1 MLTEESTVH
10 KAGIVKIEG
19 NMDREKLKRI
29 YKKMEERN
37 LSQMIIT
44 DPPAIFYLTGKW
56 IHPGERMLALYI
68 STKGKE
74 RFFVNRL
81 FPMEEDLGVE
91 IQYFDDTED
100 SVELLSKVVDKE
112 SSLGVDKTWP
122 ARFLLRL
129 QELGAASSYVNGSVI
144 VDKVRQ
150 IKDKDEQEK
159 LIQSSL
165 LNDAVMAELIP
176 YVVKGHTEKELN
188 AIARE
193 LYKKHGASDVSFD
206 PITAYGRGAADP
218 HHETDDTKGKRG
230 DCVLLDIGGVL
241 DNYISDMT
249 RTVFLGEVS
258 ERHKEIY
265 QIVRDANLRG
275 IAMAKPGNRM
285 CDVDLACRNYIEE
298 KGFGKYFTHRTGH
311 SAGIEDHEVGD
322 VSSVNE
328 EVIEVGQCF
337 SVEPGIYIP
346 EENIGV
352 RVEDLVLITEDGCM
366 VLNHYPKDLLIVKE
380 DGTTEVAE

>member
-74 RFFVNRL
+74 TFFVNRL
-81 FPMEEDLGVE
+81 FPIEEDLGVE

-165 LNDAVMAELIP
+165 LNDAVMSELIP

-249 RTVFLGEVS
+249 RTVFLGAVS

-328 EVIEVGQCF
+328 EIIEVGQCF